1 MTSWLGRIL
10 LGLLIF
16 IIFYESD
23 KWIFEVKKKTKFIK
37 EDTTTKIQG
46 SEICIKR

>member
-10 LGLLIF
+10 LGLLIS

-23 KWIFEVKKKTKFIK
+23 KWIFEVKKTKFIK

>member
-1 MTSWLGRIL
+1 MTSWLGWIL
-10 LGLLIF
+10 LGLLIS

-23 KWIFEVKKKTKFIK
+23 KWIFKVKKAKFIK
-37 EDTTTKIQG
+37 ESTTTTIQG